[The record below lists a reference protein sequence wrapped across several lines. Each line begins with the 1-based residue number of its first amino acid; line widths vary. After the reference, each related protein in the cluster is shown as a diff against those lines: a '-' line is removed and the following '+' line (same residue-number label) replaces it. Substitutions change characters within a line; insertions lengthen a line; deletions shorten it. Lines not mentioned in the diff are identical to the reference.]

1 MSTAPA
7 TAELL
12 PYTCHGILSAATK
25 TARRRGPC
33 MSRRTGQVG
42 SVFQQNQTSWNPV
55 APSYGRFWVDSP
67 EGRKRRVISLGHC
80 TSRTVAKRKLREYIE
95 AEGINSEATLISTTT
110 PGMTFR
116 EQAKRWIASLAT
128 RRRRPVKPATIFGWQ
143 HALDKWILPTIGDMP
158 LAEVSNAALKLLI
171 ETMATGGLSAKTIVN
186 YSLVPKLVVA
196 SVVTAD
202 GEQVYPRKWN
212 HDFVGLPIIDPS
224 KQHRPTVN
232 REKVCE
238 LAGHSS
244 FRFAVLFSLIAGTG
258 LRIGEALALKA
269 SDFIEDFRV
278 LKVTRSIWHGKE
290 QSPKTPSAVR
300 EIDIAEELAA
310 MVRDYAQDRIGYL
323 FATRSGRPL
332 THRNVHRAAGVGIH
346 ALRRFRTETLRRA
359 GVPEGLIA
367 LWVGH
372 APKSITDLY
381 AEGLKNDRAWRRE
394 WCERAG
400 LGFTIGL
407 YGARK
412 SASLELQR
420 AA

>member
-1 MSTAPA
+1 
-7 TAELL
+7 
-12 PYTCHGILSAATK
+12 
-25 TARRRGPC
+25 

-42 SVFQQNQTSWNPV
+42 NVFQQNQSSWNPV

-67 EGRKRRVISLGHC
+67 EGRKRRVITLSVC
-80 TSRTVAKRKLREYIE
+80 ATRTVAKRKLREHIE
-95 AEGINSEATLISTTT
+95 AEGLNSEATLISIST
-110 PGMTFR
+110 PGTTFR
-116 EQAKRWIASLAT
+116 EQAKRWIASLST

-171 ETMATGGLSAKTIVN
+171 ETMESGGLAAKTIVS

-232 REKVCE
+232 KEKVCE
-238 LAGHSS
+238 LASHSS
-244 FRFAVLFSLIAGTG
+244 SRFAVLFSLIAGTG
-258 LRIGEALALKA
+258 LRIGEALAVKA
-269 SDFIEDFRV
+269 SDFSDDFRV

-290 QSPKTPSAVR
+290 QSPKTSSAVR
-300 EIDIAEELAA
+300 EIDIVEELAS
-310 MVRDYAQDRIGYL
+310 MVRDYAQDRTGYL

-332 THRNVHRAAGVGIH
+332 AHRNVHRAAGVGVH

-359 GVPEGLIA
+359 SVPEGLIA

-372 APKSITDLY
+372 APKSVTDLY

-394 WCERAG
+394 WCDRVG
-400 LGFTIGL
+400 LGFSIGL

-412 SASLELQR
+412 SVPLQLQR

>member
-1 MSTAPA
+1 
-7 TAELL
+7 
-12 PYTCHGILSAATK
+12 
-25 TARRRGPC
+25 
-33 MSRRTGQVG
+33 
-42 SVFQQNQTSWNPV
+42 VFQQNQISWNP
-55 APSYGRFWVDSP
+55 AASAYGRFWVDSP
-67 EGRKRRVISLGHC
+67 EGRKRRTITLGVC
-80 TSRTVAKRKLREYIE
+80 ATRTVAKRKIRDYIE
-95 AEGINSEATLISTTT
+95 DEGINSEATLIATTT
-110 PGMTFR
+110 PGTTFR
-116 EQAKRWIASLAT
+116 DQAKRWIASLAT
-128 RRRRPVKPATIFGWQ
+128 RRRRPVKPAAIFGWQ
-143 HALDKWILPTIGDMP
+143 HALDKWILPTIGDRP
-158 LAEVSNAALKLLI
+158 IAEVSNAALKLLI
-171 ETMATGGLSAKTIVN
+171 ETMASGGLAAKTIVN

-196 SVVTAD
+196 SVVTSE

-232 REKVCE
+232 GEKVCE

-258 LRIGEALALKA
+258 LRIGEALAIKA
-269 SDFIEDFRV
+269 SDFTEDFRV

-300 EIDIAEELAA
+300 EIDLAEELAA
-310 MVRDYAQDRIGYL
+310 MVREYSQDRTGYL
-323 FATRSGRPL
+323 FATRTGRPL

-381 AEGLKNDRAWRRE
+381 AEGLKNDRAWRRL

-400 LGFTIGL
+400 LGFSIGL
-407 YGARK
+407 YGLEK
-412 SASLELQR
+412 SAPLQLQQ

>member
-1 MSTAPA
+1 
-7 TAELL
+7 
-12 PYTCHGILSAATK
+12 
-25 TARRRGPC
+25 
-33 MSRRTGQVG
+33 
-42 SVFQQNQTSWNPV
+42 VFQQNQISWNPA
-55 APSYGRFWVDSP
+55 APAYGRFWVDSP
-67 EGRKRRVISLGHC
+67 EGRKRRTITLGVC
-80 TSRTVAKRKLREYIE
+80 ATRTCAKRKIRDYIE

-110 PGMTFR
+110 PGTTFR
-116 EQAKRWIASLAT
+116 DQAKHWIASLAT

-143 HALDKWILPTIGDMP
+143 HALDKWILPTIGDRP
-158 LAEVSNAALKLLI
+158 IAEVSNAALKLLI
-171 ETMATGGLSAKTIVN
+171 ETMADGGLAAKTIVN

-196 SVVTAD
+196 SVVTSE

-232 REKVCE
+232 GERVSE

-258 LRIGEALALKA
+258 LRIGEALAVKA
-269 SDFIEDFRV
+269 SDFTENFRV

-290 QSPKTPSAVR
+290 QTPKTPSAVR
-300 EIDIAEELAA
+300 EIDITEELAA
-310 MVRDYAQDRIGYL
+310 MVRDYAQDRTGYL

-332 THRNVHRAAGVGIH
+332 SHRNVNRAAGVGLH

-381 AEGLKNDRAWRRE
+381 AEGLKNDRAWRRL

-400 LGFTIGL
+400 LGFSIGL
-407 YGARK
+407 YGREK
-412 SASLELQR
+412 RSSLQFQQ

>member
-1 MSTAPA
+1 
-7 TAELL
+7 L
-12 PYTCHGILSAATK
+12 
-25 TARRRGPC
+25 
-33 MSRRTGQVG
+33 SRRTGQSG
-42 SVFQQNQTSWNPV
+42 SVFQQNQNSWSPA
-55 APSYGRFWVDSP
+55 APAYGRFWVDFP
-67 EGRKRRVISLGHC
+67 EGRKRRVITLGMC
-80 TSRTVAKRKLREYIE
+80 ATRTVAKRRLRDHIE
-95 AEGINSEATLISTTT
+95 AEGVNSEATLISTTT
-110 PGMTFR
+110 PGLTFR
-116 EQAKRWIASLAT
+116 EQSKRWIASLAT

-143 HALDKWILPTIGDMP
+143 HALDKWILPTIGDKP

-171 ETMATGGLSAKTIVN
+171 ETMAAGGLAAKTIVS

-224 KQHRPTVN
+224 KQHRPTVTKD
-232 REKVCE
+232 KVCE
-238 LAGHSS
+238 LANHSL

-258 LRIGEALALKA
+258 LRIGEALAIKA
-269 SDFIEDFRV
+269 SDFTEDFRV

-310 MVRDYAQDRIGYL
+310 LVRDYAQNRTGYL
-323 FATRSGRPL
+323 FATKSGRPL
-332 THRNVHRAAGVGIH
+332 AHRNVHRAAGVGVH

-359 GVPEGLIA
+359 SVPEGLIA

-372 APKSITDLY
+372 APKSVTDLY

-394 WCERAG
+394 WCDRVG
-400 LGFTIGL
+400 LGFSIGL
-407 YGARK
+407 YGAIK
-412 SASLELQR
+412 SSPLQLQR

>member
-1 MSTAPA
+1 
-7 TAELL
+7 
-12 PYTCHGILSAATK
+12 
-25 TARRRGPC
+25 
-33 MSRRTGQVG
+33 
-42 SVFQQNQTSWNPV
+42 VFQQNQISWNPA
-55 APSYGRFWVDSP
+55 APAYGRFWVDFP
-67 EGRKRRVISLGHC
+67 EGRKRRVIRLGVC
-80 TSRTVAKRKLREYIE
+80 ATRTVAKRKLREHIE
-95 AEGINSEATLISTTT
+95 AEGVNSEATLISTTT
-110 PGMTFR
+110 SGTTFR
-116 EQAKRWIASLAT
+116 EQAKVWIASLAT

-171 ETMATGGLSAKTIVN
+171 ETMATGGLAAKTIVS

-224 KQHRPTVN
+224 EQHRPTVTKD
-232 REKVCE
+232 KVCE
-238 LAGHSS
+238 LANHSL

-258 LRIGEALALKA
+258 LRIGEALAVKA
-269 SDFIEDFRV
+269 SDFADDFRV
-278 LKVTRSIWHGKE
+278 LKVSRSIWHGKE

-310 MVRDYAQDRIGYL
+310 LVRDYAKGRTGYL
-323 FATRSGRPL
+323 FATKSGRPL
-332 THRNVHRAAGVGIH
+332 GHRNVHRAAGVGVH

-394 WCERAG
+394 WCDRVG
-400 LGFTIGL
+400 LGFSIGL
-407 YGARK
+407 YGAIK
-412 SASLELQR
+412 PSPLQLQQ